1 MSKYRNLELE
11 AYEQLKTHLEEYHLL
26 EPLQQYVEDRLEGA
40 GGDSRE
46 RMRVMMEIIRF
57 QVYLEAVPEYQVL
70 KDYVEELKREPHPSQ
85 KLIKKAA

>member
-40 GGDSRE
+40 GGDARE

-70 KDYVEELKREPHPSQ
+70 KDYIEELKQPPSQ
-85 KLIKKAA
+85 KLLKKAA